1 MDISL
6 PQNDPNPSQRQ
17 TALMTARQEYRYNY
31 TYLPNGGAMAAKV
44 PPQDQSIGKFAWIQD
59 ALSLL
64 LRIDANQA
72 LQDVNETG
80 SARQLRRF
88 AWLTRITRFLNNPE
102 RADFLKF
109 LLARVLPII
118 QWFQRLRDGRQPTTN
133 PDISQDAMPSATD
146 GGAANQP
153 LLKTLI
159 TEVKESRDHTQEQ
172 QKLNHQAFAMQVRQ
186 AQDSLSDYE
195 ALFRSYND
203 LFQIIYLPCISH
215 QFWTDRA
222 FAAQRVAGPNPLV
235 LEQCTTLPDH
245 FPVTEAQY
253 QAVMGSS
260 DSLQQAGQEGRL
272 YITDYAVLNQLK
284 PGTFPDAQKYVY
296 APLALFAVPAGN
308 RSLVAVAI
316 QCQQQPGPANP
327 IFTPPP
333 EGSPQSEQWA
343 WYMAKTIVQIA
354 DGNYHELISH
364 LGRTHLLIEPIVVA
378 TYRQLAP
385 NHPLSV
391 LLRPHFEGTLFINNA
406 AISGLINDGGTVDAV
421 MSGTIE
427 SSREL
432 SVKAVQGFP
441 YGFNDSMLP
450 ATLARRGVDNV
461 DQLPDYPYRDDALLV
476 WDAIHNWVGSYLNL
490 YYLNDQDVVEDTE
503 LQAWLA
509 EMIAEDG
516 GRMTDIGEISSEQES
531 PSLRTKAY
539 LTDMVTLIIFTGSAQ
554 HAAVN
559 FSQATYM
566 TYIPNLPLAG
576 YRPAPKSTQAN
587 TQDYFDL
594 LPSLKQAETQMDMT
608 YLLGSLYYTQL
619 GEYGDTYFTDS
630 RVQTPL
636 KAFQQRLDEIGIVI
650 DDRNSD
656 RPTFYDF
663 LHPNKIPQSI
673 NI

>member
-6 PQNDPNPSQRQ
+6 PQNDPNPAQRQ
-17 TALMTARQEYRYNY
+17 TALTAARQEYRYNY
-31 TYLPNGGAMAAKV
+31 TYLPNGGAMADNV
-44 PPQDQSIGKFAWIQD
+44 PPQDQSIGKFDWIQD

-72 LQDVNETG
+72 LQDVNERG

-88 AWLTRITRFLNNPE
+88 VWLTKITHFLNNPE

-109 LLARVLPII
+109 LLARVLPLIR
-118 QWFQRLRDGRQPTTN
+118 WFQRLRDGKQPAMSEDMTLPPADVGAVN
-133 PDISQDAMPSATD
+133 P
-146 GGAANQP
+146 P

-159 TEVKESRDHTQEQ
+159 SEVQHPRDHSKEQ
-172 QKLNHQAFAMQVRQ
+172 QKLNRQ
-186 AQDSLSDYE
+186 ASVMQAKQTRDSFADYE
-195 ALFRSYND
+195 ALFRTYND

-222 FAAQRVAGPNPLV
+222 FVAQRVAGPNPLV
-235 LEQCTTLPDH
+235 LEQCQTLPDH
-245 FPVTEAQY
+245 FPVTDDQY
-253 QAVMGSS
+253 QAVMGAA
-260 DSLQQAGQEGRL
+260 DSLQRAGQEGRL
-272 YITDYAVLNQLK
+272 YITDYAVLNLLE

-296 APLALFAVPAGN
+296 APLALFAVPAAGSG
-308 RSLVAVAI
+308 SLVVVAI
-316 QCQQQPGPANP
+316 QCQQQPGPENP
-327 IFTPPP
+327 VFTPPSDC
-333 EGSPQSEQWA
+333 SPQSEKWA
-343 WYMAKTIVQIA
+343 WQMAKTIVQIA

-461 DQLPDYPYRDDALLV
+461 GQLPDYPYRDDALLV
-476 WDAIHNWVGSYLNL
+476 WDAIHNWVEGYLDL
-490 YYLNDQDVVEDTE
+490 YYLSDQDVVEDTE

-509 EMIAEDG
+509 ELIAKDG
-516 GRMTDIGEISSEQES
+516 GRMADIGETSSAQET
-531 PSLRTKAY
+531 PSLQTKAY
-539 LTDMVTLIIFTGSAQ
+539 LTDMVTLIIFTSSAQ

-566 TYIPNLPLAG
+566 TYVPNLPLAG
-576 YRPAPKSTQAN
+576 YRPAPTSTPVN
-587 TQDYFDL
+587 TQDYFNL
-594 LPSLKQAETQMDMT
+594 LPSLQQAETQMDMT

-619 GEYGDTYFTDS
+619 GEYGDTYFADS
-630 RVQTPL
+630 RVQAPL
-636 KAFQQRLDEIGIVI
+636 QAFQQRLDDIGIII
-650 DDRNSD
+650 DERNST
-656 RPTFYDF
+656 RPTFYNF
-663 LHPNKIPQSI
+663 LHPHKIPQSI

>member
-1 MDISL
+1 MNISL
-6 PQNDPNPSQRQ
+6 PQNDSNPVQRQ
-17 TALMTARQEYRYNY
+17 TALVAARRDYRYNY
-31 TYLPNGGAMAAKV
+31 TYLPNGGAMAEKV
-44 PPQDQSIGKFAWIQD
+44 PPQDQSLGKFPWLQD

-80 SARQLRRF
+80 SVRKLRRF
-88 AWLTRITRFLNNPE
+88 AWLTRVTRFLNNPK
-102 RADFLKF
+102 RAGFLKF
-109 LLARVLPII
+109 LLAKVLPII
-118 QWFQRLRDGRQPTTN
+118 RLVQRLQDGKPPSIEQN
-133 PDISQDAMPSATD
+133 SSQTPSAKVND
-146 GGAANQP
+146 IHQP
-153 LLKTLI
+153 LLETLI
-159 TEVKESRDHTQEQ
+159 SEVKDPRDHAQEQ
-172 QKLNHQAFAMQVRQ
+172 QKLDHQALAMQAKQ
-186 AQDSLSDYE
+186 AQDSLSDYSQ
-195 ALFRSYND
+195 LFQAYND
-203 LFQIIYLPCISH
+203 LFQIIYLPCISQ

-222 FAAQRVAGPNPLV
+222 FVAQRVAGANPLV
-235 LEQCTTLPDH
+235 LEQCKRLPDH
-245 FPVTEAQY
+245 FPVTNDQY
-253 QAVMGSS
+253 QAVMGTA
-260 DSLQQAGQEGRL
+260 DSLQKAGAEGRL
-272 YITDYAVLNQLK
+272 YITDYAVLNLLE

-296 APLALFAVPAGN
+296 APLALFAVPAEGSG
-308 RSLVAVAI
+308 SLTAVAI
-316 QCQQQPGPANP
+316 QCQQQPGSDNP

-343 WYMAKTIVQIA
+343 WLMAKTIVQIA

-385 NHPLSV
+385 NHPLSA

-406 AISGLINDGGTVDAV
+406 AISGLVNDGGTVDSV

-427 SSREL
+427 SSKEL

-450 ATLARRGVDNV
+450 ATLSRRGVDNV

-476 WDAIHNWVGSYLNL
+476 WNAIHDWVESYLDL
-490 YYLNDQDVVEDTE
+490 YYLSDQDVVEDTE

-509 EMIAEDG
+509 EMVAQDG
-516 GRMTDIGEISSEQES
+516 GRMTEIGETASDQEQ

-539 LTDMVTLIIFTGSAQ
+539 LADMVTLIIFTGSAQ

-559 FSQATYM
+559 FSQSTYM

-576 YRPAPKSTQAN
+576 YRPAPKSTKAT
-587 TQDYFDL
+587 TQDYFNL

-608 YLLGSLYYTQL
+608 YLLGSLYYTLL
-619 GEYGDTYFTDS
+619 GEYGEEHFTDT
-630 RVQTPL
+630 RVQPLL
-636 KAFQQRLDEIGIVI
+636 KAFQQQLDAIGIII
-650 DDRNSD
+650 DERNSV

>member
-6 PQNDPNPSQRQ
+6 PQNDPKPFQRQ
-17 TALMTARQEYRYNY
+17 TALKAARQKYQYNY
-31 TYLPNGGAMAAKV
+31 TYLNGGAMADQV
-44 PPQDQSIGKFAWIQD
+44 PPQDQSLGKFDWIQG

-72 LQDVNETG
+72 LQDVQETG

-88 AWLTRITRFLNNPE
+88 AWLTRIARYLNNPK
-102 RADFLKF
+102 RDDFLKF

-118 QWFQRLRDGRQPTTN
+118 QWFQRLRDRKPSPTQPT
-133 PDISQDAMPSATD
+133 MPPPTMD
-146 GGAANQP
+146 GGAANP
-153 LLKTLI
+153 SLLGALI
-159 TEVKESRDHTQEQ
+159 SEVQEPRDHTQEQ
-172 QKLNHQAFAMQVRQ
+172 EKLDRHALDMQGKQ
-186 AQDSLSDYE
+186 IQGSLSDY
-195 ALFRSYND
+195 ATLFQAYND

-222 FAAQRVAGPNPLV
+222 FVAQRVAGANPLV
-235 LEQCTTLPDH
+235 LEQCQILPDH
-245 FPVTEAQY
+245 FPVTNEQY
-253 QAVMGSS
+253 QAVMGSA
-260 DSLQQAGQEGRL
+260 DSLQKAGQEGRL
-272 YITDYAVLNQLK
+272 YLTDYAVLDQLEA
-284 PGTFPDAQKYVY
+284 GTFPDTQKYVY
-296 APLALFAVPAGN
+296 APLALFAVPATGSG
-308 RSLVAVAI
+308 SLVAVAI
-316 QCQQQPGPANP
+316 QCQQQPGPENP
-327 IFTPPP
+327 IFTPPADQ
-333 EGSPQSEQWA
+333 SPQSEQWA
-343 WYMAKTIVQIA
+343 WLMAKTIVQIA

-378 TYRQLAP
+378 TYRQLAA

-427 SSREL
+427 SSKAL
-432 SVKAVQGFP
+432 SLKAVQGFP

-450 ATLARRGVDNV
+450 AMLAKRGVDNAE
-461 DQLPDYPYRDDALLV
+461 QLPDYPYRDDALLV
-476 WDAIHNWVGSYLNL
+476 WGAIHDWVASYLDL
-490 YYLNDQDVVEDTE
+490 YYLSDEDVVADTE

-516 GRMTDIGEISSEQES
+516 GRVTDIGETSSAQET

-559 FSQATYM
+559 FSQAAYM

-576 YRPAPKSTQAN
+576 YHPAPSSTQASV
-587 TQDYFDL
+587 QDYVKL
-594 LPSLKQAETQMDMT
+594 LPSLKQAENQMDMT

-619 GEYGDTYFTDS
+619 GEYGDTHFSDA
-630 RVQTPL
+630 RVQAPL
-636 KAFQQRLDEIGIVI
+636 QAFQQRLDAIGIEI
-650 DDRNSD
+650 EDRNSR